1 MTKILFIDDDPD
13 VLELYKMA
21 LESYQVEVDTFL
33 GGEHVVLKVR
43 SSRPDIIFLDYDMP
57 KVKGPDV
64 IKRLRAEE
72 DLRHIPIVMLT
83 GKDQNLEECFRG
95 GANGFLS
102 KSSTFLHLEV
112 LKWID
117 ILHTRGKTA

>member
-21 LESYQVEVDTFL
+21 LESYQVEVDTLL

-64 IKRLRAEE
+64 IKLLKAEE

-112 LKWID
+112 LKWVD
-117 ILHTRGKTA
+117 ILHTKGKTA